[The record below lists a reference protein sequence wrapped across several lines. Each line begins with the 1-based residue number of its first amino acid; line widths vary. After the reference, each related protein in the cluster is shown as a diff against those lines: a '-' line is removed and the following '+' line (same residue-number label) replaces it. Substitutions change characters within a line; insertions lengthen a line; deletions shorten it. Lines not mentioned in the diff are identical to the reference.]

1 MGFIGP
7 YWLLLLPL
15 AALPFLISVSDKF
28 LISNIN
34 VFHQDNFSKKV
45 NLLTKII
52 MSLIIIILILI
63 LANPWSNSSTI
74 TQVGKGAQLVFV
86 IDRSVSMAKPFIGG
100 GDDKNKSEI
109 KSLAT
114 RRILKSFIEKRP
126 LDMIGVVGFSNSAL
140 YGSKITKN
148 RGYSYAAI
156 DAATRS
162 SVNQTN
168 IGSGIS
174 SGLFMFSEIETTGSQ
189 ALVLLSD
196 GAGKISKRVKNK
208 IATIFSEKKINLY
221 WIIIKEPNDVSLF
234 SGNTYLEDREPTVIK
249 LDSFFKSLNTEYKA
263 YEAENP
269 DALSGAIE
277 DIDSK
282 EKRPIKIEKNIPGKN
297 FNPLLLKILLAL
309 LFLLIVIK
317 NFRI

>member
-7 YWLLLLPL
+7 YWLFLLPL

-28 LISNIN
+28 IISNIN
-34 VFHQDNFSKKV
+34 LFHQDNFSKKV
-45 NLLTKII
+45 NILTRII
-52 MSLIIIILILI
+52 MSLIIIISILI

-100 GDDKNKSEI
+100 DVKNKSEK

-114 RRILKSFIEKRP
+114 RRILKNFIAKRP

-148 RGYSYAAI
+148 RSYTYAAI

-208 IATIFSEKKINLY
+208 ISKIFSEKKINLY

-234 SGNTYLEDREPTVIK
+234 SGNTYLKDREPTVIK
-249 LDSFFKSLNTEYKA
+249 LDSFFKSLKTEYKA

-269 DALSGAIE
+269 DALSSAIK
-277 DIDSK
+277 DIDAK

-297 FNPLLLKILLAL
+297 YNPLLLKILLAL
-309 LFLLIVIK
+309 LLLLIVIK
-317 NFRI
+317 NFRL

>member
-1 MGFIGP
+1 MNFIGP

-28 LISNIN
+28 LISNIS
-34 VFHQDNFSKKV
+34 VFHQDNFSKKINV
-45 NLLTKII
+45 LTKII
-52 MSLIIIILILI
+52 MSLIIIISILI

-74 TQVGKGAQLVFV
+74 TQIGKGAQLVFV
-86 IDRSVSMAKPFIGG
+86 IDRSVSMAKPFIG
-100 GDDKNKSEI
+100 DDVNNKSEI

-114 RRILKSFIEKRP
+114 RRILKSFIEKRS

-221 WIIIKEPNDVSLF
+221 WIIIKEANDVSLF

>member
-7 YWLLLLPL
+7 YWLFLLPL

-28 LISNIN
+28 IISNIN
-34 VFHQDNFSKKV
+34 LFHQDNFSKKV
-45 NLLTKII
+45 NILTRII
-52 MSLIIIILILI
+52 MSLIIIISILI

-100 GDDKNKSEI
+100 DVKNKSEK

-114 RRILKSFIEKRP
+114 RRILKNFIAKRP

-148 RGYSYAAI
+148 RSYTYAAI

-208 IATIFSEKKINLY
+208 ISKIFSEKKINLY

-234 SGNTYLEDREPTVIK
+234 SGNTYLKDREPTVIK
-249 LDSFFKSLNTEYKA
+249 LDSFFKSVDTEYKA

-269 DALSGAIE
+269 DALSSAIK

-297 FNPLLLKILLAL
+297 YNPLLLRILLTL
-309 LFLLIVIK
+309 LLLLIVIK

>member
-86 IDRSVSMAKPFIGG
+86 IDRSVSMAKPFIG
-100 GDDKNKSEI
+100 DDVKNKSEK

-114 RRILKSFIEKRP
+114 RRILKNFIEKRP
-126 LDMIGVVGFSNSAL
+126 LDMIGIVGFSNSAL

-148 RGYSYAAI
+148 RSYTYAAI

-208 IATIFSEKKINLY
+208 ISTIFSEKKINLY

-234 SGNTYLEDREPTVIK
+234 SGNTYLEGREPTVIK

-269 DALSGAIE
+269 DALSGAIK

-282 EKRPIKIEKNIPGKN
+282 EKKPIKIEKNIPGKN
-297 FNPLLLKILLAL
+297 YNPLLLRILLTL
-309 LFLLIVIK
+309 LLLLIVIK

>member
-100 GDDKNKSEI
+100 DVKNKSEK

-114 RRILKSFIEKRP
+114 RRILKNFIEKRP
-126 LDMIGVVGFSNSAL
+126 LDMIGIVGFSNSAL

-148 RGYSYAAI
+148 RSYTYAAI

-208 IATIFSEKKINLY
+208 ISTIFSEKKINLY

-234 SGNTYLEDREPTVIK
+234 SGNTYLEGREPTVIK

-269 DALSGAIE
+269 DALSGAIK

-282 EKRPIKIEKNIPGKN
+282 EKKPIKIEKNIPGKN
-297 FNPLLLKILLAL
+297 YNPLLLRILLAL
-309 LFLLIVIK
+309 LLLLIVIK

>member
-7 YWLLLLPL
+7 YWLFLLPL

-28 LISNIN
+28 TISNIN
-34 VFHQDNFSKKV
+34 LFHQDNFSKKV
-45 NLLTKII
+45 NILTRII
-52 MSLIIIILILI
+52 MSLIIIISILI

-100 GDDKNKSEI
+100 DVKNKSEK

-114 RRILKSFIEKRP
+114 RRILKNFIAKRP

-148 RGYSYAAI
+148 RSYTYAAI

-208 IATIFSEKKINLY
+208 ISKIFSEKKINLY

-234 SGNTYLEDREPTVIK
+234 SGNTYLKDREPTVIK
-249 LDSFFKSLNTEYKA
+249 LDSFFKSVDTEYKA

-269 DALSGAIE
+269 DALSSAIK

-297 FNPLLLKILLAL
+297 YNPLLLRILLIL
-309 LFLLIVIK
+309 LLLLIVIK

>member
-7 YWLLLLPL
+7 YWLFLLPL

-28 LISNIN
+28 IISNIN
-34 VFHQDNFSKKV
+34 LFHQDNFSKKV
-45 NLLTKII
+45 NILTRII
-52 MSLIIIILILI
+52 MSLIIIISILI

-100 GDDKNKSEI
+100 DVKNKSEK

-114 RRILKSFIEKRP
+114 RRILKNFIAKRP

-148 RGYSYAAI
+148 RSYTYAAI

-208 IATIFSEKKINLY
+208 ISKIFSEKKINLY

-234 SGNTYLEDREPTVIK
+234 SGNTYLKDREPTVIK
-249 LDSFFKSLNTEYKA
+249 LDSFFKSVDTEYKA

-269 DALSGAIE
+269 DALSSAIK

-297 FNPLLLKILLAL
+297 YNPLLLRILLIL
-309 LFLLIVIK
+309 LLLLIVIK

>member
-1 MGFIGP
+1 MSFISP
-7 YWLLLLPL
+7 YWLLLIPL
-15 AALPFLISVSDKF
+15 ACLPFLVSVSDKF

-34 VFHQDNFSKKV
+34 IFHEDNFSRKINV
-45 NLLTKII
+45 LTKII
-52 MSLIIIILILI
+52 MSLIIVILILI
-63 LANPWSNSSTI
+63 LANPWANSSTI

-86 IDRSVSMAKPFIGG
+86 IDRSVSMSKPFIGG
-100 GDDKNKSEI
+100 ENENKTEI

-114 RRILKSFIEKRP
+114 RRILKDFIQKRP

-148 RGYSYAAI
+148 RSYTFAAI

-196 GAGKISKRVKNK
+196 GAGKISNRVKNK
-208 IATIFSEKKINLY
+208 IAAIFSEKKINLY

-234 SGNTYLEDREPTVIK
+234 SGNTYMDGREPTVIK

-269 DALSGAIE
+269 DALTGAIK

-282 EKRPIKIEKNIPGKN
+282 EKRPIKIEKDIPGKN
-297 FNPLLLKILLAL
+297 YNPLLLKILLAL
-309 LFLLIVIK
+309 LMTLIIIK

>member
-1 MGFIGP
+1 MSFIGP

-15 AALPFLISVSDKF
+15 AALPFIISVSDKF
-28 LISNIN
+28 LISNID
-34 VFHQDNFSKKV
+34 VFHQDNFSKKI
-45 NLLTKII
+45 NFLTKII
-52 MSLIIIILILI
+52 MSLIIVTLILV
-63 LANPWSNSSTI
+63 LANPWTNSSTI

-100 GDDKNKSEI
+100 DDINKSEI
-109 KSLAT
+109 KSLAA
-114 RRILKSFIEKRP
+114 RRILKKFISKRP

-148 RGYSYAAI
+148 RSYTYAAI
-156 DAATRS
+156 DAATES

-174 SGLFMFSEIETTGSQ
+174 SGLFMFGEIETTGSQ

-208 IATIFSEKKINLY
+208 ISTIFSEKKINLY

-234 SGNTYLEDREPTVIK
+234 SGNSYPKDREPTVIK

-269 DALSGAIE
+269 DALSGAIK

-282 EKRPIKIEKNIPGKN
+282 EKRPIKIEKNIPGKDY
-297 FNPLLLKILLAL
+297 NPLLLRILFSL
-309 LFLLIVIK
+309 LLLLIVIK

>member
-100 GDDKNKSEI
+100 DVKNKSEK

-114 RRILKSFIEKRP
+114 RRILKNFIEKRP
-126 LDMIGVVGFSNSAL
+126 LDMIGIVGFSNSAL

-148 RGYSYAAI
+148 RSYTYAAI

-208 IATIFSEKKINLY
+208 ISVIFSEKKINLY

-234 SGNTYLEDREPTVIK
+234 SGNTYLEGREPTVIK
-249 LDSFFKSLNTEYKA
+249 LDSFFKSLNTKYKA

-269 DALSGAIE
+269 DALSGAIK

-282 EKRPIKIEKNIPGKN
+282 EKKPIKIEKNIPGKN
-297 FNPLLLKILLAL
+297 YNPLLLRILLAL
-309 LFLLIVIK
+309 LLLLIVIK

>member
-1 MGFIGP
+1 MSFIGP

-15 AALPFLISVSDKF
+15 AALPFIISVSDKF
-28 LISNIN
+28 LISNID
-34 VFHQDNFSKKV
+34 VFHQDNFSKKI

-52 MSLIIIILILI
+52 MSLIIVTLIVV
-63 LANPWSNSSTI
+63 LANPWTNSSTI

-100 GDDKNKSEI
+100 DDINKSEI

-114 RRILKSFIEKRP
+114 RRILKKFIKKRP

-148 RGYSYAAI
+148 RSYTYAAI

-189 ALVLLSD
+189 ALILLSD

-208 IATIFSEKKINLY
+208 ISTIFSEKKINLY

-234 SGNTYLEDREPTVIK
+234 SGNTYLKDREPTVIK

-269 DALSGAIE
+269 DALSEAIK

-282 EKRPIKIEKNIPGKN
+282 EKRPIKIERNIPGKN
-297 FNPLLLKILLAL
+297 YNPLLLRILLSL
-309 LFLLIVIK
+309 LLLLIIIK

>member
-100 GDDKNKSEI
+100 DVKNKSEK

-114 RRILKSFIEKRP
+114 RRILKNFIEKRP
-126 LDMIGVVGFSNSAL
+126 LDMIGIVGFSNSAL

-148 RGYSYAAI
+148 RSYTYAAI

-208 IATIFSEKKINLY
+208 ISTIFSEKKINLY

-234 SGNTYLEDREPTVIK
+234 SGNTYLEGREPTVIK
-249 LDSFFKSLNTEYKA
+249 LDSFFKSLNTKYKA

-269 DALSGAIE
+269 DALSGAIK

-282 EKRPIKIEKNIPGKN
+282 EKKPIKIEKNIPGKN
-297 FNPLLLKILLAL
+297 YNPLLLRILLAL
-309 LFLLIVIK
+309 LLLLIVIK

>member
-1 MGFIGP
+1 LHEDI
-7 YWLLLLPL
+7 L
-15 AALPFLISVSDKF
+15 
-28 LISNIN
+28 
-34 VFHQDNFSKKV
+34 SKKI
-45 NLLTKII
+45 NLITKII
-52 MSLIIIILILI
+52 MSLIIIISVII
-63 LANPWSNSSTI
+63 LANPWTNSSTI

-86 IDRSVSMAKPFIGG
+86 IDRSVSMAKPFIG
-100 GDDKNKSEI
+100 DDDNKSEI

-114 RRILKSFIEKRP
+114 RRILKSFIENRQ
-126 LDMIGVVGFSNSAL
+126 LDMIGIVGFSNSAL

-148 RGYSYAAI
+148 RDYTYAAI

-189 ALVLLSD
+189 ALILLSD
-196 GAGKISKRVKNK
+196 GAGKISNRVKKRISK
-208 IATIFSEKKINLY
+208 ILSEKKINLY

-234 SGNTYLEDREPTVIK
+234 SGNTYLEGREPTVVK
-249 LDSFFKSLNTEYKA
+249 LDLFFQSLNTEYKA

-269 DALSGAIE
+269 DALSNAIK
-277 DIDSK
+277 DIDTK
-282 EKRPIKIEKNIPGKN
+282 EKNPIKIEKDIPGKN
-297 FNPLLLKILLAL
+297 YNPPLLKILLL
-309 LFLLIVIK
+309 LLISLILIK